1 MVAKV
6 TLRNGKTLI
15 EAVPKNIKKSEDA
28 FEWVRKNHPNGEAA
42 CIEMYNDADM
52 VDLLKKSVYVVIS
65 AVENDGCECVVD
77 CVGVASTES
86 RAKEMM
92 KEEVV
97 NQFAAIGLNYDGDP
111 NGEFNE
117 DMESDDAY
125 YGHLHVYYTLRTID
139 D

>member
-15 EAVPKNIKKSEDA
+15 EAVPKNIKKSETA
-28 FEWVRKNHPNGEAA
+28 FEWVRKNHPNGEVA

-65 AVENDGCECVVD
+65 AIENNDGFIVD

-86 RAKEMM
+86 RAKEMV
-92 KEEVV
+92 KEEVA
-97 NQFAAIGLNYDGDP
+97 NQFEAIGLNYDGDP
-111 NGEFNE
+111 NGEFDE

-139 D
+139 E